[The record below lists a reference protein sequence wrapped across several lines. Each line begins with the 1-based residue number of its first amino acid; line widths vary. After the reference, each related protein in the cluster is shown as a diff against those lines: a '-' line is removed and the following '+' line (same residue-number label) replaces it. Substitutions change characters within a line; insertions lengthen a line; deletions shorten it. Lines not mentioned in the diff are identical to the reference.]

1 MSPPARPAA
10 TPAMA
15 PERAAAIA
23 AAIERWFPAAA
34 RVLPWRT
41 ARSGWAALVS
51 EAMLQQTQVARVV
64 PAFEAFMRRFPT
76 PATLAAA
83 PEQEVLAAWQGLG
96 YYRRARMLQQAA
108 ATIVAE
114 HGGEVP
120 RDAQALR
127 TLPGVGRYTAGAVA
141 SIAFGRRV
149 PIVDGNVR
157 RVTARLE
164 GDARAIEDPAA
175 ERETWTRAE
184 ALVTAAADP
193 AILNEGLMEL
203 GATVCTPAAPRC
215 GTCPL
220 AAHCRAAAGGK
231 AASIP
236 PPKARGQRQ
245 AVHYHVVLIRRGPS
259 VLMEP
264 RPDRGLWAGLWQPPT
279 IEAPSPLPWTA
290 VAEGLPV
297 KVRDAEERGGF
308 LHRTTHRDVHFR
320 VWTAASRGRQGR
332 WVDAEG
338 LAELPVGNGHR
349 RAITLALNGA

>member
-1 MSPPARPAA
+1 MSPRARPAA
-10 TPAMA
+10 APAMS
-15 PERAAAIA
+15 PDRAAAIA
-23 AAIERWFPAAA
+23 AAIEGWFPAAA

-76 PATLAAA
+76 PAALAAA

-108 ATIVAE
+108 AVIVAE

-120 RDAQALR
+120 ADAETLR

-141 SIAFGRRV
+141 SIAFGHRA

-164 GDARAIEDPAA
+164 GDDRAIEDPAA
-175 ERETWTRAE
+175 ERETWARAE
-184 ALVTAAADP
+184 ALVAAAGDP

-215 GTCPL
+215 GACPV
-220 AAHCRAAAGGK
+220 AGSCRAAAAGT
-231 AASIP
+231 AATIP
-236 PPKARGQRQ
+236 PPKVRGRRQ
-245 AVHYHVVLIRRGPS
+245 AVHYHVVLLRRGAS

-279 IEAPSPLPWTA
+279 VEAPSPLAWAA
-290 VAEGLPV
+290 VAAHLPV
-297 KVRDAEERGGF
+297 AADRPEERGGF

-320 VWTAASRGRQGR
+320 VWSAVSRGRRGR
-332 WVDAEG
+332 WVDAAD

-349 RAITLALNGA
+349 RAIAMALDPS

>member
-1 MSPPARPAA
+1 MSRHARPPAA
-10 TPAMA
+10 PAMA
-15 PERAAAIA
+15 PDRAAAIA
-23 AAIERWFPAAA
+23 AAIEAWFPAAA

-76 PATLAAA
+76 PAALAAA

-108 ATIVAE
+108 AAIVAE

-120 RDAQALR
+120 RDAETLR

-141 SIAFGRRV
+141 SIAFRQRA

-157 RVTARLE
+157 RVTARIE
-164 GDARAIEDPAA
+164 GDARPIEDAAA
-175 ERETWTRAE
+175 ERETWARAE
-184 ALVTAAADP
+184 ALVAAAADP

-215 GTCPL
+215 GNCPL
-220 AAHCRAAAGGK
+220 AEHCRAAAAGT

-236 PPKARGQRQ
+236 PPKVRGRRQ

-264 RPDRGLWAGLWQPPT
+264 RPDGGLWAGLWQPPT
-279 IEAPSPLPWTA
+279 VESASPLPWTA
-290 VAEGLPV
+290 VAERLSV
-297 KVRDAEERGGF
+297 NVHDAEERGGF

-320 VWTAASRGRQGR
+320 VWTAASRGRRGR

-338 LAELPVGNGHR
+338 LGDLPVGNGHR
-349 RAITLALNGA
+349 RAITLALDPA